1 MRPAFFTLTDGRFVP
16 DEDARSWWTPGM
28 LSGPL
33 LGGLLARALDTA
45 FGAPEFQFSRL
56 TVDLFRNAPFEPIEL
71 TTEVVREGRRIRVTE
86 ARVVTS
92 IGVVA
97 RASGVQLRR
106 GEQPPSPAS
115 TSWTNPS
122 RRSPSTAASCC

>member
-45 FGAPEFQFSRL
+45 FGSPEFQFSRL
-56 TVDLFRNAPFEPIEL
+56 TVDLFRNAPFEPIEI

-86 ARVVTS
+86 ATVLTS

-97 RASGVQLRR
+97 RAER
-106 GEQPPSPAS
+106 GPAA
-115 TSWTNPS
+115 P
-122 RRSPSTAASCC
+122 R